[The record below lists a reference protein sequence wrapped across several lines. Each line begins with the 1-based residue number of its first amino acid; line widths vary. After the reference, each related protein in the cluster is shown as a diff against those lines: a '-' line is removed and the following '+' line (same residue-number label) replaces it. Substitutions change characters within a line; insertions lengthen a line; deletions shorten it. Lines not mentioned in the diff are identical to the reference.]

1 MSIRAKMTNKE
12 RDEYTKAE
20 KQKNILTNRQMTNIQ
35 KEKRADRKRK
45 KFFNMTQN
53 QFVNINMTENMRLKS
68 ENKKSKS

>member
-1 MSIRAKMTNKE
+1 MTNKE

-20 KQKNILTNRQMTNIQ
+20 KQKNILTNRQITNIQ

-53 QFVNINMTENMRLKS
+53 QFVNINMRLKS

>member
-20 KQKNILTNRQMTNIQ
+20 KQKNILTNRQITNIQ

-53 QFVNINMTENMRLKS
+53 QFVNINMRLKS